1 MMRTL
6 LCCLFCAAGL
16 PCFTTPCA
24 PAQEWTRFR
33 GPNGQGHSD
42 ATNLPERWTEADLN
56 WKAALPGQGHSSPV
70 LWGDKIFLMSAEP
83 KTATR
88 YVLCLSATDGREL
101 WRRQYA
107 SQTHRIHMRNTYGS
121 STPAVDAERVYIAWS
136 TPARLTLLAL
146 DHDGRDVWKR
156 DLGPVVSEHG
166 FGTSPMLYQ
175 DMVILSNSQQAEE
188 LEPGQQPG
196 RSAMLALEAKTGQ
209 LRWSEP
215 RVSSRVCFSTPC
227 IYEPAGGPPEL
238 ICTSTSDGIFSLNPL
253 TGKEN
258 WKSPGT
264 LTMRVVNSPLVTEG
278 LIIGSVGSGGGGN
291 YIAAVRPGQTPQ
303 TAYIVKK
310 SASYVPTLVAK
321 DGLLFMFNDKG
332 VVSCL
337 ELQTGEPIWQ
347 ERVSRGFSGSPVLAD
362 DKLYIIDDEGTVHV
376 LAASSQ
382 YRLLSSNPLGEPSR
396 STPAIAGGRLYLR
409 TVSHL
414 VSVGG
419 NKP

>member
-1 MMRTL
+1 MRMF
-6 LCCLFCAAGL
+6 LCCLI
-16 PCFTTPCA
+16 CFVGQQFVTASSA

-33 GPNGQGHSD
+33 GPNGQGHSA
-42 ATNLPERWTEADLN
+42 ATDLPEKWTEADLN
-56 WKAALPGQGHSSPV
+56 WKVALPGQGHSSPV
-70 LWGDKIFLMSAEP
+70 LWGEKILLMSADP
-83 KTATR
+83 ATATR

-101 WRRQYA
+101 WRREYA

-121 STPAVDAERVYIAWS
+121 STPAVDAERVYVAWS

-146 DHDGRDVWKR
+146 DHDGKDVWDL

-188 LEPGQQPG
+188 LEPGQLPG
-196 RSAMLALEAKTGQ
+196 KSAMLAFEAKTGK
-209 LRWSEP
+209 LRWSQP

-238 ICTSTSDGIFSLNPL
+238 ICTSTSDGVFSLDPL
-253 TGKEN
+253 TGQEN

-264 LTMRVVNSPLVTEG
+264 LTMRVVNSPFVAGG

-291 YIAAVRPGQTPQ
+291 YIAAVRPGKAPQ
-303 TAYIVKK
+303 TAYIVKRN
-310 SASYVPTLVAK
+310 ASYVPTLVAK

-337 ELQTGEPIWQ
+337 ELQTGEVIWQ
-347 ERVSRGFSGSPVLAD
+347 ERVSRGFSGSPVLGD
-362 DKLYIIDDEGTVHV
+362 GKLYIIDDDGTVHV
-376 LAASSQ
+376 LAASKQ
-382 YRLLSSNPLGEPSR
+382 YRLLSSNPLGEPTR
-396 STPAIAGGRLYLR
+396 STPAIAGGRLYFR
-409 TVSHL
+409 TLSHL

-419 NKP
+419 RKP